1 MINELIKL
9 IQSQEEDLKK
19 LLELLETQY
28 KMIMSKDVFGLEG
41 LVDKIN
47 ECGKRIAQEEVK
59 RRKLIGEE
67 DITEIVN
74 KSDNEGL
81 KNTYNNIKLTLN
93 EVIFKKET
101 NDILLKQQI
110 IFNNKMLEI
119 MNPRRE
125 IKTYNSYGNLSR

>member
-47 ECGKRIAQEEVK
+47 ECGKRIAEEEVK

-67 DITEIVN
+67 SITEIVN
-74 KSDNEGL
+74 KSNNEEL
-81 KNTYNNIKLTLN
+81 KESI
-93 EVIFKKET
+93 
-101 NDILLKQQI
+101 
-110 IFNNKMLEI
+110 
-119 MNPRRE
+119 
-125 IKTYNSYGNLSR
+125 

>member
-9 IQSQEEDLKK
+9 IQNQEGDLKN

-47 ECGKRIAQEEVK
+47 ECGKKIAQEEVK
-59 RRKLIGEE
+59 RRKLIGTQE
-67 DITEIVN
+67 ITDVIN
-74 KSDNEGL
+74 KSNNKEL
-81 KNTYNNIKLTLN
+81 QELYSEIKNTLS
-93 EVIFKKET
+93 EVVSKKET

-110 IFNNKMLEI
+110 IFNNKMIAL
-119 MNPRRE
+119 MNPSRE
-125 IKTYNSYGNLSR
+125 IKTYNSYGNLKR